1 MIDIAGFQFRPGDV
15 KAIFIGEDAG
25 KKFIRVWLD
34 GFSKPQTFRFDSEE
48 DWKKS
53 YDALDKKVRAY
64 EKALEQDRK
73 DYTTVLNLVKK
84 FNDKDAELRK
94 ILKDAGKDTDEILRI
109 LRKMSE
115 G

>member
-1 MIDIAGFQFRPGDV
+1 M
-15 KAIFIGEDAG
+15 
-25 KKFIRVWLD
+25 
-34 GFSKPQTFRFDSEE
+34 
-48 DWKKS
+48 
-53 YDALDKKVRAY
+53 
-64 EKALEQDRK
+64 
-73 DYTTVLNLVKK
+73 KK